1 MIKKQHFL
9 LYICCCFFWAHSLKA
24 QDPNWSV
31 NPSDFQFNMTFTA
44 FLNVDGIV
52 LNNTTDKVAA
62 FVDGQIRGTANLTYV
77 AASDKY
83 VAYLT
88 AYANTNN
95 ETLTFKIYN
104 STTNTIVDAVNTTD
118 FQINAQKGSLF
129 QSYGISNTYL
139 NEFINIV
146 DFNFKGVTP
155 QLITNSDT
163 TFDFILPPGTSIT
176 NLTPTFTTSNNEK
189 VFYRKER
196 QVSGVSEIDFS
207 EPVTYTVLSESES
220 VLKEYRINVFVIDE
234 NFTTSVALNTTRAQH
249 ISSLPVKASVA
260 FSKPITD
267 FTEEDFEV
275 DNAIV
280 IDIEKVDNQNYIA
293 TVIPLI
299 EGDFS
304 FQLKRGSV
312 LDANNK
318 TNLQSNSL
326 FFYFDKK
333 QPIVK
338 EVHAEINAVQSFF
351 EVIFNEDIFNVDAT
365 DFVLTGRDASKF
377 KIEMVTFI
385 GPERVLIDVVPLVD
399 SQQTPIFFIELSS
412 DTDITDLA
420 QNKVIN
426 QKIQSYFI
434 DSEPPVVQFI
444 NEFVV
449 EDCEFSITN
458 PPIAID
464 RISGEVIGT
473 TADPLHYSAFGEHQI
488 NWEFKDD
495 FGNTSYAIQ
504 HVLIL
509 DIEPPMI
516 ETKDDVTLQL
526 SANGVAVL
534 TLDQVDSNTRDN
546 CAIESLKLSK
556 TNFTTADIGENEVL
570 FTVTDKAG
578 NVAERLI
585 IVTIVDGALS
595 NDAFVSEKMLS
606 IFPNPVG
613 DKLFVSMDASIEI
626 KSISLFS
633 IDGKKL
639 FSENSIPN
647 FIDTTGLSKGI
658 YFLKVQTDNVFFT
671 KKIIKH

>member
-104 STTNTIVDAVNTTD
+104 SNTSTIVDAVNTTD

-267 FTEEDFEV
+267 FTEEDFKV

-280 IDIEKVDNQNYIA
+280 IDLEKIDNQNYIV
-293 TVIPLI
+293 TVIPLV

-333 QPIVK
+333 QPILK
-338 EVHAEINAVQSFF
+338 EVYAGINAIHSFF
-351 EVIFNEDIFNVDAT
+351 EIVFSEEVINVDAT
-365 DFVLTGRDASKF
+365 DFVLTGRDTSKF

-434 DSEPPVVQFI
+434 DSEPPVLSVNDFI
-444 NEFVV
+444 ILN
-449 EDCEFSITN
+449 
-458 PPIAID
+458 
-464 RISGEVIGT
+464 
-473 TADPLHYSAFGEHQI
+473 L
-488 NWEFKDD
+488 
-495 FGNTSYAIQ
+495 NT
-504 HVLIL
+504 
-509 DIEPPMI
+509 D
-516 ETKDDVTLQL
+516 
-526 SANGVAVL
+526 GVANL
-534 TLDQVDSNTRDN
+534 TIDLVDTGSFDTYNLS
-546 CAIESLKLSK
+546 SLSLSK
-556 TNFTTADIGENEVL
+556 TLFTEADLGENQII
-570 FTVTDKAG
+570 FKATDQAG
-578 NVAERLI
+578 NVSEMTI
-585 IVTIVDGALS
+585 IVLVTNDTLS
-595 NDAFVSEKMLS
+595 NEDVILEKMLS

-647 FIDTTGLSKGI
+647 FINTTVLSKGI
-658 YFLKVQTDNVFFT
+658 YFLKVQTDNVSFT